1 MVIKFI
7 ILLFMSFCFTQETH
21 TFTTDEVD
29 NIFSHIQELEIKDS
43 LNTNTISLQ
52 KDVIFKLVEKSEN
65 QQYQIENFQE
75 VLDNKNIELGFKED
89 IIKEQKKEIQ
99 KQKLLKLAGFTTSI
113 ILPILTLIA
122 LL

>member
-43 LNTNTISLQ
+43 LNTNYI
-52 KDVIFKLVEKSEN
+52 
-65 QQYQIENFQE
+65 NF
-75 VLDNKNIELGFKED
+75 I
-89 IIKEQKKEIQ
+89 
-99 KQKLLKLAGFTTSI
+99 
-113 ILPILTLIA
+113 
-122 LL
+122 

>member
-43 LNTNTISLQ
+43 LNTNYI
-52 KDVIFKLVEKSEN
+52 KLLEEKSKEDSLLLVDYKLKIDN
-65 QQYQIENFQE
+65 LQEQIDLQE
-75 VLDNKNIELGFKED
+75 GRIKEIKPQWYDNKWIWFTLGVMSTGGS
-89 IIKEQKKEIQ
+89 
-99 KQKLLKLAGFTTSI
+99 LHLAGQITN
-113 ILPILTLIA
+113 
-122 LL
+122 